1 MGRYNAI
8 IRGIGLAKKRGLQA
22 NSGGKYNIEV
32 DLGELL
38 PKQKEF
44 CRSRTLYTAFG
55 GARGGGKTH
64 AVRWKAV
71 VGALRYEGIR
81 ILIIRRTYPE
91 LQQNHIEPI
100 IKMVPQQIASY
111 NGTLHTMY
119 FTNESVIKFGHY
131 QGVRAETEYHGQ
143 EYDWIFMDEA
153 THFTERDFRF
163 LGGLLRGVNKIPKR
177 FYLTCNPG
185 GVGHQWVKRLFIDK
199 KYITD
204 RINPEENEN
213 PKDYTFIPATVE
225 DNTYLLK
232 ASPAYVQML
241 SALPE
246 NIRRAHRYG
255 DWDALAGTY
264 FSEFDDTRHVIEPF
278 NIPEH
283 WVRYRAFDYGLDM
296 LAVGWFAQDE
306 RGRSYMYRELKM
318 PNLNV
323 AEAAKQIINCTLPSE
338 RISITFAPPDM
349 WSRQKDTGKTMAEL
363 FFLNGV
369 PILRADNNRV
379 QGWLQV
385 RDALMLR
392 DDGKPN
398 LMFFNNCTET
408 VEDLKAIQTDDKNP
422 NDCAKEPHE
431 VTHAPDMVRYYCVSR
446 TLQTESIETY
456 EAAQAIEPDDED
468 EEDYNKYMTGGEIT
482 ASYITY

>member
-1 MGRYNAI
+1 MP
-8 IRGIGLAKKRGLQA
+8 KMRGLKP
-22 NSGGKYNIEV
+22 NSGNGKYNVDV
-32 DLGELL
+32 DLGSLT
-38 PKQKEF
+38 PKQKQF
-44 CRSRTLYTAFG
+44 CRSKTLYTAYG

-71 VGALRYEGIR
+71 MGALRYDGIR

-100 IKMVPQQIASY
+100 IKMVPQEIAAY
-111 NGTLHTMY
+111 NGTLHSMY
-119 FTNESVIKFGHY
+119 FSNGSTIKFGHY
-131 QGVRAETEYHGQ
+131 QGVAAETEYQGQ

-153 THFTERDFRF
+153 TQFTEREFRY

-185 GVGHQWVKRLFIDK
+185 GVGHAWVKRLFIDK

-204 RINPEENEN
+204 RPVKEENEN
-213 PKDYTFIPATVE
+213 PKDYSFIFASVE
-225 DNTYLLK
+225 DNVYLMES
-232 ASPAYVQML
+232 SPAYVQML

-264 FSEFDDTRHVIEPF
+264 FTEFDPDRHIIDSF
-278 NIPEH
+278 DIPEH
-283 WVRYRAFDYGLDM
+283 WIRYRAFDYGLDM

-306 RGRSYMYRELKM
+306 QGRSYMYRELKM

-323 AEAAKQIINCTLPSE
+323 SEAAKAIINCTSPNE
-338 RISITFAPPDM
+338 RIAVTFAPPDM
-349 WSRQKDTGKTMAEL
+349 WNRQKDTGKTMYEL
-363 FFLNGV
+363 FTINGV
-369 PILRADNNRV
+369 PIVKADNNRV
-379 QGWLQV
+379 QGWIQLKE
-385 RDALMLR
+385 ALAIKP
-392 DDGKPN
+392 DGLPM
-398 LMFFNNCTET
+398 LMFFNNCVET
-408 VEDLKAIQTDDKNP
+408 TEDLKAIQTSDKNP

-446 TLQTESIETY
+446 TLKTGPQGALNT
-456 EAAQAIEPDDED
+456 AQRRYAPDDDED
-468 EEDYNKYMTGGEIT
+468 TDDYNNHMTGGGAS
-482 ASYITY
+482 ASYINY